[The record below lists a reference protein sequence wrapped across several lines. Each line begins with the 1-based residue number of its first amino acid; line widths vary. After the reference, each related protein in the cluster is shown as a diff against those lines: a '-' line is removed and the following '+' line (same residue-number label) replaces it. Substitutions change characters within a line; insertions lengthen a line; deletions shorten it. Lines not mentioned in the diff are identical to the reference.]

1 MVDEAIITF
10 LLPFYN
16 EQGFIG
22 QTVMSLARQ
31 TERRFRLVL
40 IDNGSTDGGREE
52 ALTAATA
59 MPSIETSIIDE
70 ATPGKVFALM
80 AGLAEVSTPF
90 VATIDAD
97 TIYPPTYAA
106 TCLQIFERNPK
117 ASCVVAVG
125 LNGDPNSLAN
135 SLRRL
140 RTTIYTALFPNRAH
154 SGGCGQAFATPALRA
169 AGGFDPAI
177 WPYVL
182 EDHEVMHR
190 IANEGQ
196 ILSSYHHYCNPSN
209 RRVDHRNVSWNLA
222 ERVAYKLMPKRFMGW
237 YFYRFLA
244 LNFERCGKHSAAL
257 RLRNGYEA
265 QSVRSKM

>member
-1 MVDEAIITF
+1 MVDEPIITF

-22 QTVMSLARQ
+22 RTVASLAGQ

-52 ALTAATA
+52 AVTSARA
-59 MPSIETSIIDE
+59 MPSIETTVIDE
-70 ATPGKVFALM
+70 AVPGKVSALK

-97 TIYPPTYAA
+97 TIYPPGYTA
-106 TCLQIFERNPK
+106 TCLDIFRRNPG

-125 LNGDPNSLAN
+125 LNGHPELFAN
-135 SLRRL
+135 RMRRS
-140 RTTIYTALFPNRAH
+140 RTKIYAALFPDRAH
-154 SGGCGQAFATPALRA
+154 SGGFGQAFATSALRA

-182 EDHEVMHR
+182 EDHEAIHR
-190 IANEGQ
+190 VAKEGP
-196 ILSSYHHYCNPSN
+196 ILYSYRHYCNPSN
-209 RRVDHRNVSWNLA
+209 RRMDRGNVSWNLA
-222 ERVAYKLMPKRFMGW
+222 ERVAYKLMPRRLMGW

-244 LNFERCGKHSAAL
+244 IRFEGRGKHSAAL
-257 RLRNGYEA
+257 RLRNWPA
-265 QSVRSKM
+265 DQR